1 MESQKYEKKML
12 EDSYLLI
19 TNLLQDIINNP
30 EVILICRQLTFYL
43 TFKLYLFI
51 LLYGL
56 FQP

>member
-19 TNLLQDIINNP
+19 TNLLQDIITNP